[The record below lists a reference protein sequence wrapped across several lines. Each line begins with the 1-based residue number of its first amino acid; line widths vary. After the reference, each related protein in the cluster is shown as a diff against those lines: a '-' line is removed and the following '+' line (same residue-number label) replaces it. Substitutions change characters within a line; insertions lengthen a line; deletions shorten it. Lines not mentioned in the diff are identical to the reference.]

1 MGGFYF
7 CKFFFILPS
16 YYIWRFPFHLNKK
29 KSHDMIHQPI
39 FSNILLNSI
48 YDFTKKN
55 VHKNILE
62 YLHSYDM
69 NQGKST
75 VYSVLFINIIH
86 LVYYLCLS
94 IELNNVT
101 YTIFKGI
108 SNLSIIC
115 LLQSSYDKYQTKVCI
130 KKYYHT
136 IQYKTHHHL
145 VVKLKARIGSFRIF
159 F

>member
-1 MGGFYF
+1 MSSIHYRIVVLCPSLNSNHHFLIDRFWNDRIKFTIKSIIMGGFYF

-62 YLHSYDM
+62 YLFIWHESRQINCLQCTFY
-69 NQGKST
+69 QYYSF
-75 VYSVLFINIIH
+75 SVL
-86 LVYYLCLS
+86 LMS
-94 IELNNVT
+94 
-101 YTIFKGI
+101 
-108 SNLSIIC
+108 
-115 LLQSSYDKYQTKVCI
+115 
-130 KKYYHT
+130 
-136 IQYKTHHHL
+136 QYW
-145 VVKLKARIGSFRIF
+145 VK
-159 F
+159 

>member
-1 MGGFYF
+1 
-7 CKFFFILPS
+7 
-16 YYIWRFPFHLNKK
+16 
-29 KSHDMIHQPI
+29 MIHQPI

-115 LLQSSYDKYQTKVCI
+115 LLQSSYDKY
-130 KKYYHT
+130 
-136 IQYKTHHHL
+136 
-145 VVKLKARIGSFRIF
+145 
-159 F
+159 

>member
-1 MGGFYF
+1 MSSIHYRIVVLCPSLNSNHHFLIDRFWNDRIKFTVKSIIMGGFYF

-62 YLHSYDM
+62 YLFIWHESRQINCLQCTFY
-69 NQGKST
+69 QYYSF
-75 VYSVLFINIIH
+75 SVL
-86 LVYYLCLS
+86 LMS
-94 IELNNVT
+94 
-101 YTIFKGI
+101 
-108 SNLSIIC
+108 
-115 LLQSSYDKYQTKVCI
+115 
-130 KKYYHT
+130 
-136 IQYKTHHHL
+136 QYW
-145 VVKLKARIGSFRIF
+145 VK
-159 F
+159 